1 MESFR
6 ATLQK
11 RMDMFCSRFC
21 VRCYNILMNK
31 QLEKQNLRELAKLT
45 LLNILQTKGL
55 YYQKY
60 QRLYQQKHQSS
71 YHYFLPKKF

>member
-1 MESFR
+1 M
-6 ATLQK
+6 
-11 RMDMFCSRFC
+11 C
-21 VRCYNILMNK
+21 
-31 QLEKQNLRELAKLT
+31 EKTQRDTTNFLVLNMSAKLNTQQNLRELAKLT

-71 YHYFLPKKF
+71 YPGYLPKKF

>member
-1 MESFR
+1 MTEFLEME
-6 ATLQK
+6 K
-11 RMDMFCSRFC
+11 K
-21 VRCYNILMNK
+21 IK
-31 QLEKQNLRELAKLT
+31 QITQQNLRELAKLT